1 MNILIISKELELLG
15 RLQTLLNRTS
25 WKLEFISDL
34 TLAKILI
41 QQNPSRFNSI
51 MLDDALIQSKNEV
64 EQFKNKMGAQNCFI
78 LFHSEKLKQGWSD
91 DYETNPEQSMEMNT
105 AQQLMDKLESL
116 RSILHKNKLITA
128 EEQVTPIL
136 HVDELTQEVSVSGEK
151 LGHLTPKEF
160 DLLLILVQHPRQ
172 VLTRQKLLQH
182 VWHEDVYVDT
192 RTVDT
197 HIKMIRKKIP
207 ANLIKTVW
215 GRGYKFEE

>member
-41 QQNPSRFNSI
+41 QQNPNRFNSI

-128 EEQVTPIL
+128 EEQVT
-136 HVDELTQEVSVSGEK
+136 DRKSV
-151 LGHLTPKEF
+151 
-160 DLLLILVQHPRQ
+160 V
-172 VLTRQKLLQH
+172 
-182 VWHEDVYVDT
+182 
-192 RTVDT
+192 
-197 HIKMIRKKIP
+197 
-207 ANLIKTVW
+207 
-215 GRGYKFEE
+215 